1 VHFLSENFIER
12 LHPEDKGRF
21 RSHFELLLNG
31 GNNNYELNYRVK
43 GKTDGWLWF
52 VERGVVIERDK
63 SGKALRLIACIR
75 DVTSIKQEQEQFIRL
90 ANELKRR
97 LKLAEAQI
105 QK

>member
-1 VHFLSENFIER
+1 
-12 LHPEDKGRF
+12 
-21 RSHFELLLNG
+21 LLLNG